1 MMKRVGL
8 SRFNPLEMSRKVQ
21 QCLRFEGVNANGVAE
36 SDGDISAEVQ
46 RENDLNDDPVSDDVL
61 SDKCSG
67 DQRIKSNIL
76 NTIKKKWKK
85 SKRNKRTEVRNRADG
100 NICQCHSENCEINGC
115 CSKHLR
121 LRKQKSGDK
130 NVWPVPSSI
139 LRCQNH
145 QNAKN
150 KNDDVAELIT
160 SLADENE
167 VCSCFGSPSK
177 KTNCAKVDRNIVAS
191 CSKLPTRASC
201 SLSDVSCNTDT
212 LNTSLA
218 LKVES
223 EGDVRHL
230 SILDPNSFDN
240 ATTYASTIC
249 PVHENIID
257 PKIMKDNVSVVPRV
271 GNLTQELYKLSKYGW
286 YWGPINR
293 SEAESK
299 LVDQP
304 DGAFL
309 VRDSSDDRYILSLS
323 FRSYGKTLH
332 TRIEHSNGLF
342 SFYSQPEPGGHASI
356 VELIQQSMCF
366 SQSGVFCYSRSRCPG
381 SPSFPVRLTKP
392 ISRFT
397 QVRSLQYLCRFIIRQ
412 YTRYDHIQKLP
423 LPPRIKGYLEEG
435 HY

>member
-8 SRFNPLEMSRKVQ
+8 SRFSPLEMSRKVQ
-21 QCLRFEGVNANGVAE
+21 QCLRFEGVNANGVDG
-36 SDGDISAEVQ
+36 SDSDFSTEIQ
-46 RENDLNDDPVSDDVL
+46 RENDLNDEVTSDDVL
-61 SDKCSG
+61 SDKCTG
-67 DQRIKSNIL
+67 DRGIKSNIL
-76 NTIKKKWKK
+76 STIKKKWKK
-85 SKRNKRTEVRNRADG
+85 TKRNKRSDIRRTDSNV
-100 NICQCHSENCEINGC
+100 CQCHSENCELNSC
-115 CSKHLR
+115 CSKHYR
-121 LRKQKSGDK
+121 PRKQKCGDK

-145 QNAKN
+145 QTAKN
-150 KNDDVAELIT
+150 KTDDVVELIT

-167 VCSCFGSPSK
+167 MCSCFGSPSK
-177 KTNCAKVDRNIVAS
+177 KSNCTRAEKGVAS
-191 CSKLPTRASC
+191 CSKLSTRSSC
-201 SLSDVSCNTDT
+201 SLSDVSCNE
-212 LNTSLA
+212 NTVNSSLA
-218 LKVES
+218 HKAES
-223 EGDVRHL
+223 EGDVRL
-230 SILDPNSFDN
+230 SMLESNLEN
-240 ATTYASTIC
+240 TTAYASAVC
-249 PVHENIID
+249 PTREKHDEISV
-257 PKIMKDNVSVVPRV
+257 KDSMPITPRI
-271 GNLTQELYKLSKYGW
+271 GNLTQELHKLSKYGW

-323 FRSYGKTLH
+323 FRSCGKTLH

-342 SFYSQPEPGGHASI
+342 SFYFQPEPGGHASI

-366 SQSGVFCYSRSRCPG
+366 SQSGVFCYSRCRFPG
-381 SPSFPVRLTKP
+381 SPSFPVRFTKP

>member
-1 MMKRVGL
+1 
-8 SRFNPLEMSRKVQ
+8 MSRKVQ
-21 QCLRFEGVNANGVAE
+21 QCLRFEGVNANGADG
-36 SDGDISAEVQ
+36 SDSDFSSEIQ
-46 RENDLNDDPVSDDVL
+46 RENDLNDDGTSDDVL
-61 SDKCSG
+61 SDKCSS
-67 DQRIKSNIL
+67 DRRIKSNL
-76 NTIKKKWKK
+76 LSTIKKKWKK
-85 SKRNKRTEVRNRADG
+85 SKRSKRPDVLNRTDT
-100 NICQCHSENCEINGC
+100 NVCHCRRENCELND
-115 CSKHLR
+115 CSKQYR
-121 LRKQKSGDK
+121 PRKQKCGDK

-145 QNAKN
+145 QTTKN
-150 KNDDVAELIT
+150 KTDDVVELIT
-160 SLADENE
+160 SLADESE

-177 KTNCAKVDRNIVAS
+177 KSNCTNTKAERDAAS
-191 CSKLPTRASC
+191 CSKLTTHTSC
-201 SLSDVSCNTDT
+201 SLPNVFCEDDT
-212 LNTSLA
+212 ANSSLA
-218 LKVES
+218 HTVES
-223 EGDVRHL
+223 DGDVRL
-230 SILDPNSFDN
+230 SMLDTNNLDSS
-240 ATTYASTIC
+240 TTYASALC
-249 PVHENIID
+249 PSGENSVD
-257 PKIMKDNVSVVPRV
+257 CCQGKDNLPIVPRV
-271 GNLTQELYKLSKYGW
+271 GNLTQELHKLSKYGW

-323 FRSYGKTLH
+323 FRSCGKTLH
-332 TRIEHSNGLF
+332 TRIEHSSGLF
-342 SFYSQPEPGGHASI
+342 SFYFQPEPSGHASI

-366 SQSGVFCYSRSRCPG
+366 SQSGVFCYSRCRFPG
-381 SPSFPVRLTKP
+381 SPSFPVRFTKP

>member
-1 MMKRVGL
+1 MKRVGL
-8 SRFNPLEMSRKVQ
+8 SRFSPLEMSRKVQ
-21 QCLRFEGVNANGVAE
+21 QCLRFEGVNANGVDGSDSDFCAE
-36 SDGDISAEVQ
+36 IQ
-46 RENDLNDDPVSDDVL
+46 KENDLNDEVSSDDGL
-61 SDKCSG
+61 SEKCTS
-67 DQRIKSNIL
+67 DRRNKSNIL
-76 NTIKKKWKK
+76 STIKKKWKK
-85 SKRNKRTEVRNRADG
+85 SKRNKCSDVRNRTDS
-100 NICQCHSENCEINGC
+100 NLCQCNSENCELGGC
-115 CSKHLR
+115 CSKNHR
-121 LRKQKSGDK
+121 PRKQKCADK

-145 QNAKN
+145 QNSKN
-150 KNDDVAELIT
+150 KTDDVAELIT

-177 KTNCAKVDRNIVAS
+177 KSNCAKTEREVAS
-191 CSKLPTRASC
+191 CSKLTARTSC
-201 SLSDVSCNTDT
+201 SLSDVSCNDEAVKS
-212 LNTSLA
+212 SLA
-218 LKVES
+218 HKVES
-223 EGDVRHL
+223 EGDVRL
-230 SILDPNSFDN
+230 SALGNNSIDN
-240 ATTYASTIC
+240 STAYASAMC
-249 PVHENIID
+249 PVHESNGESGIV
-257 PKIMKDNVSVVPRV
+257 KDNAPVLPRV
-271 GNLTQELYKLSKYGW
+271 GNLTQELHKLSKYGW

-293 SEAESK
+293 SEAEAK

-323 FRSYGKTLH
+323 FRSCGKTLH

-342 SFYSQPEPGGHASI
+342 SFYFHPEPGGHASI

-366 SQSGVFCYSRSRCPG
+366 SQSGVFCYSRSRFPG
-381 SPSFPVRLTKP
+381 SPSFPVRFTKP

>member
-1 MMKRVGL
+1 MKRVGL
-8 SRFNPLEMSRKVQ
+8 SRFSPLEMSRKVQ
-21 QCLRFEGVNANGVAE
+21 QCLRFEGVNANGVDG
-36 SDGDISAEVQ
+36 SDSDFGTEIPK
-46 RENDLNDDPVSDDVL
+46 ENDLNDEATSDDGL
-61 SDKCSG
+61 SDKCSS
-67 DQRIKSNIL
+67 DRRMKSNIL
-76 NTIKKKWKK
+76 STIKKKWKK
-85 SKRNKRTEVRNRADG
+85 SKRNKRSDVRSRMDSAV
-100 NICQCHSENCEINGC
+100 CQCHSENCELGGC
-115 CSKHLR
+115 CSKHYR
-121 LRKQKSGDK
+121 QRKQKCGDK

-139 LRCQNH
+139 LRYQNH
-145 QNAKN
+145 QNSRN
-150 KNDDVAELIT
+150 KTDDVAELIT

-177 KTNCAKVDRNIVAS
+177 KSNCTKAERDVAS
-191 CSKLPTRASC
+191 CSKLSTRSSC
-201 SLSDVSCNTDT
+201 SLSDVSCNDDT
-212 LNTSLA
+212 INPSLA
-218 LKVES
+218 HKVES
-223 EGDVRHL
+223 EGDIRLCTISAKCVE
-230 SILDPNSFDN
+230 N
-240 ATTYASTIC
+240 ASTYASAVC
-249 PVHENIID
+249 PGHVNNSD
-257 PKIMKDNVSVVPRV
+257 STNAKDNPPVVPRV
-271 GNLTQELYKLSKYGW
+271 GNLTQELHKLSKYGW

-323 FRSYGKTLH
+323 FRSCGKTLH

-342 SFYSQPEPGGHASI
+342 SFYFQPEPGGHASI

-366 SQSGVFCYSRSRCPG
+366 SQSGVFCYSRSRFPG
-381 SPSFPVRLTKP
+381 SPSFPVRFTKP

>member
-8 SRFNPLEMSRKVQ
+8 SRFSPLEVSRKVQ
-21 QCLRFEGVNANGVAE
+21 QCLRLEGVNANGVSTPE
-36 SDGDISAEVQ
+36 GGNCAEVKVIN
-46 RENDLNDDPVSDDVL
+46 ESKGETLNDSNL
-61 SDKCSG
+61 TRKCC
-67 DQRIKSNIL
+67 DETRNKSNII
-76 NTIKKKWKK
+76 NTIKRKWKK
-85 SKRNKRTEVRNRADG
+85 SKRNKRCDARNRSDSVT
-100 NICQCHSENCEINGC
+100 NICQCRSENCDLHTC
-115 CSKHLR
+115 CSFNYR
-121 LRKQKSGDK
+121 TRKQKAGDK
-130 NVWPVPSSI
+130 SNVWPMPSLI

-145 QNAKN
+145 QDPKN
-150 KNDDVAELIT
+150 KTDDVAELIT
-160 SLADENE
+160 SATDDNDI
-167 VCSCFGSPSK
+167 CTCFGSSSRK
-177 KTNCAKVDRNIVAS
+177 SNYAEDGAS
-191 CSKLPTRASC
+191 CSKIMPRTSC
-201 SLSDVSCNTDT
+201 SLSDISCDANPVAS
-212 LNTSLA
+212 SLA

-223 EGDVRHL
+223 EGDVSRF
-230 SILDPNSFDN
+230 SQIDVDSVNN
-240 ATTYASTIC
+240 ANTYASTIC
-249 PVHENIID
+249 P
-257 PKIMKDNVSVVPRV
+257 DNVKTNELDPIAYNVSALPRV

-332 TRIEHSNGLF
+332 TRIEHSSGLF
-342 SFYSQPEPGGHASI
+342 SFYSQPEPEGHASI
-356 VELIQQSMCF
+356 VELIQQSMCY
-366 SQSGVFCYSRSRCPG
+366 SQSGVFCYSRSRSPG

-397 QVRSLQYLCRFIIRQ
+397 QVRSLQYLCRFVIRQ

-423 LPPRIKGYLEEG
+423 LPARIKGYLEEG